1 MANYKNTVYNLIT
14 DKRTIPYNANGT
26 GTISTAGA
34 FVIGTGTLFTTE
46 MPRGSWLVDESQNEI
61 RYVVAV
67 DSDTKAILSQAF
79 TVNIAALTTPSIIHA
94 KDTNVVSIALSCP
107 STASADPTIDGV
119 SFPKGNTVS
128 FSKDSRDKSG
138 TRDMVDPIILDASA
152 TVTGVL
158 IMMQK

>member
-14 DKRTIPYNANGT
+14 DKRTLPYNSAGT

-34 FVIGTGTLFTTE
+34 FVVGVGTLFTTE
-46 MPRGSWLVDESQNEI
+46 MPRGSWLVDESQNEV
-61 RYVVAV
+61 RYVLSV

-79 TVNIAALTTPSIIHA
+79 TVNLAALTTPSIIHA

-128 FSKDSRDKSG
+128 FSKDSRDNSG
-138 TRDMVDPIILDASA
+138 KRDMVDPIILDASA
-152 TVTGVL
+152 TVSGVL